1 VLSLVGLLLLMV
13 VVHDVSLKVAAR
25 DQGTACGMRRGA
37 GWVAQSLASKTVRRV
52 VGARDCYVS
61 MVWCSWNIEVGS
73 GSSKGDCM
81 YVGQSVERLQL
92 RSDPGTVGDR
102 PSM

>member
-1 VLSLVGLLLLMV
+1 
-13 VVHDVSLKVAAR
+13 
-25 DQGTACGMRRGA
+25 
-37 GWVAQSLASKTVRRV
+37 
-52 VGARDCYVS
+52 
-61 MVWCSWNIEVGS
+61 VWCSWNIEVGS
-73 GSSKGDCM
+73 GSSKRDCM